1 MRVGAKIFHN
11 RNGTRSAE
19 QVLKIRLTQT
29 ARAKPLVVF
38 KPVVC
43 AVKRKN
49 ALRAALLATTERLAE
64 EVPDDV
70 LLALYRADQKV
81 MQQLVASD
89 PMAAKVNASYQKF
102 YAGVRAYHH
111 ISEQAYINARDVVLD
126 APPAQA
132 K

>member
-1 MRVGAKIFHN
+1 MLDEF
-11 RNGTRSAE
+11 
-19 QVLKIRLTQT
+19 T
-29 ARAKPLVVF
+29 AR
-38 KPVVC
+38 
-43 AVKRKN
+43 N
-49 ALRAALLATTERLAE
+49 NAALQDMVSNHGVQLRRL
-64 EVPDDV
+64 PDDV